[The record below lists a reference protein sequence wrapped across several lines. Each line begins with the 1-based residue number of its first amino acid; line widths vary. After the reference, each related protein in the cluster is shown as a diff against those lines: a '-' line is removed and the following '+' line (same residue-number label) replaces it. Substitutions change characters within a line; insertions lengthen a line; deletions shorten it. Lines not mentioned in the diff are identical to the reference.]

1 MESYAYMQ
9 SYYMSFRDASIQLTK
24 SLTKQ
29 VKQEGGIFFTP
40 KEDRD
45 RLFEILDS
53 FKIQPTSVLEPSFG
67 SGEFLEDL
75 YDKYPDASITGVELN
90 NELFSATKRES
101 VYNMDFLEYFGKHD
115 LIVGNPPFFVMEKNE
130 ETMLCQESRPN
141 MFVQFLYKA
150 IEYNLKDGGV
160 LAFILPT
167 SFYNCSY
174 YEKMRRYLAKHTT
187 VLAVEPLNGS
197 YIETQ
202 QATFLLVLQEAW
214 GSSKSNGFF
223 LERGDSLYLT
233 PCKTELTTLLKN
245 SSTLFELGFEVKTGE
260 VVWNQEKEKL
270 TDEGTLLIYSTNFK
284 DGNIVLGVNEPKK
297 QYISGFKRPPLSG
310 KAILI
315 NRGYGNA
322 AYKLNSVLVDYDSF
336 YAENHVNVVR
346 AKTKESELLIEKVY
360 TSLQSTKTAEFIQMF
375 IGNNALSKNEIE
387 SCLPIWLNDAC

>member
-1 MESYAYMQ
+1 MYSH
-9 SYYMSFRDASIQLTK
+9 YMSFRDASIQLTK

-53 FKIQPTSVLEPSFG
+53 FKIRPKSVLEPSFG

-75 YDKYPDASITGVELN
+75 YDKYPDATITGVELN
-90 NELFSATKRES
+90 KELFSATNRES

-130 ETMLCQESRPN
+130 ETVLCQDNRPN

-150 IEYNLKDGGV
+150 IEYNLEEGGV

-202 QATFLLVLQEAW
+202 QATFLLVLQEAY
-214 GSSKSNGFF
+214 GSSKSNDFF
-223 LERGDSLYLT
+223 LERGDNIYLT
-233 PCKTELTTLLKN
+233 PCKTELTSMLKN

-270 TDEGTLLIYSTNFK
+270 VDEGTLLIYSANFK
-284 DGNIVLGVNEPKK
+284 DGKIVLGVNEPKK
-297 QYISGFKRPPLSG
+297 QYITGFKRSPLSG

-322 AYKLNSVLVDYDSF
+322 AYKLNSVLVDYDNF
-336 YAENHVNVVR
+336 YAENHVNVVTP
-346 AKTKESELLIEKVY
+346 KSKESEQFIEKVY
-360 TSLQSTKTAEFIQMF
+360 ASLQSPKTVEFIRMF
-375 IGNNALSKNEIE
+375 IGNNALSKSEIE
-387 SCLPIWLNDAC
+387 TCLPIWLNDAC

>member
-1 MESYAYMQ
+1 
-9 SYYMSFRDASIQLTK
+9 
-24 SLTKQ
+24 
-29 VKQEGGIFFTP
+29 
-40 KEDRD
+40 
-45 RLFEILDS
+45 
-53 FKIQPTSVLEPSFG
+53 
-67 SGEFLEDL
+67 
-75 YDKYPDASITGVELN
+75 
-90 NELFSATKRES
+90 
-101 VYNMDFLEYFGKHD
+101 
-115 LIVGNPPFFVMEKNE
+115 
-130 ETMLCQESRPN
+130 

-150 IEYNLKDGGV
+150 IEYNLEKDGI

-174 YEKMRRYLAKHTT
+174 YEKMRRYLVKNTK

-202 QATFLLVLQEAW
+202 QPTFILVVQEAW
-214 GSSKSNGFF
+214 GSSKSNDFF

-233 PCKTELTTLLKN
+233 PCKTQLTTLLKN

-270 TDEGTLLIYSTNFK
+270 KDEGTLLIYSANFK
-284 DGNIVLGVNEPKK
+284 DGQVVLGTNDPEKK
-297 QYISGFKRPPLSG
+297 QYISGFKRSPLSG

-322 AYKLNSVLVDYDSF
+322 AYKLNSVIVDYDSF

-346 AKTKESELLIEKVY
+346 PKTKESELLIEKVY
-360 TSLQSTKTAEFIQMF
+360 RSLQSTKTAEFIRMF

-387 SCLPIWLNDAC
+387 SCLPIWLDDAC

>member
-1 MESYAYMQ
+1 
-9 SYYMSFRDASIQLTK
+9 MSFRDASIQLTK

-53 FKIQPTSVLEPSFG
+53 FKIRPKSVLEPSFG

-75 YDKYPDASITGVELN
+75 YDKYPDATITGVELN
-90 NELFSATKRES
+90 KELFSATNRES

-130 ETMLCQESRPN
+130 ETVLCQDNRPN

-150 IEYNLKDGGV
+150 IEYNLEEGGV

-202 QATFLLVLQEAW
+202 QATFLLVLQEAY
-214 GSSKSNGFF
+214 GSSKSNDFF
-223 LERGDSLYLT
+223 LERGDNIYLT
-233 PCKTELTTLLKN
+233 PCKTELTSMLKN

-270 TDEGTLLIYSTNFK
+270 VDEGTLLIYSANFK
-284 DGNIVLGVNEPKK
+284 DGKIVLGVNEPKK
-297 QYISGFKRPPLSG
+297 QYITGFKRSPLSG

-336 YAENHVNVVR
+336 YAENHVNVVTP
-346 AKTKESELLIEKVY
+346 KSKESEQFIEKVY
-360 TSLQSTKTAEFIQMF
+360 ASLQSPKTVEFIRMF
-375 IGNNALSKNEIE
+375 IGNNALSKSEIE
-387 SCLPIWLNDAC
+387 TCLPIWLNDAC

>member
-1 MESYAYMQ
+1 
-9 SYYMSFRDASIQLTK
+9 MSFRDVSIQLTK
-24 SLTKQ
+24 SLTKK

-40 KEDRD
+40 KEDRE
-45 RLFEILDS
+45 RVFEILDS
-53 FKIQPTSVLEPSFG
+53 FKIQPTCVLEPSFG

-75 YDKYPDASITGVELN
+75 YEKYPDSEIIGIELN
-90 NELFSATKRES
+90 KELFSATKRES

-130 ETMLCQESRPN
+130 DTVLCQDSRPN

-150 IEYNLKDGGV
+150 IEYNLEKDGI

-174 YEKMRRYLAKHTT
+174 YEKMRRYLAKNTK
-187 VLAVEPLNGS
+187 VLAVEPLSGS

-202 QATFLLVLQEAW
+202 QATFILVVQEAW
-214 GSSKSNGFF
+214 GSSNSNDFF
-223 LERGDSLYLT
+223 LERGDNIYLT
-233 PCKTELTTLLKN
+233 PYKTELTSLLKN

-260 VVWNQEKEKL
+260 VVWNQEKDKL
-270 TDEGTLLIYSTNFK
+270 TDEGTLLIYSANFK

-297 QYISGFKRPPLSG
+297 QYITGFKKSPLSG

-322 AYKLNSVLVDYDSF
+322 AYSLNSVLVDYDSF

-346 AKTKESELLIEKVY
+346 PKTRESELLIEKVY
-360 TSLQSTKTAEFIQMF
+360 KSLQSAKTARFIGMF

-387 SCLPIWLNDAC
+387 SCLPIWLDDAC

>member
-1 MESYAYMQ
+1 
-9 SYYMSFRDASIQLTK
+9 MSFRDVSIQLTK
-24 SLTKQ
+24 SLTKK

-40 KEDRD
+40 KEDRE
-45 RLFEILDS
+45 RVFEILDS
-53 FKIQPTSVLEPSFG
+53 FKIQPTCVLEPSFG

-75 YDKYPDASITGVELN
+75 YEKYPDSEIIGIELN
-90 NELFSATKRES
+90 KELFSATKRES

-130 ETMLCQESRPN
+130 DTVLCQDSRPN

-150 IEYNLKDGGV
+150 IEYNLEKGGI

-174 YEKMRRYLAKHTT
+174 YEKMRRYLIKNTK

-202 QATFLLVLQEAW
+202 QTTFILVVQEAW
-214 GSSKSNGFF
+214 GSSNSNDFF
-223 LERGDSLYLT
+223 LERGDNIYLT
-233 PCKTELTTLLKN
+233 PYKTELTSLLKN

-260 VVWNQEKEKL
+260 VVWNQEKDKL
-270 TDEGTLLIYSTNFK
+270 TDEGTLLIYSANFK

-297 QYISGFKRPPLSG
+297 QYISGFKKSPLSG

-322 AYKLNSVLVDYDSF
+322 AYSLNSVLVDYDSF

-346 AKTKESELLIEKVY
+346 PKTRESELLIEKVY
-360 TSLQSTKTAEFIQMF
+360 KSLKSAKTVRFIGMF

-387 SCLPIWLNDAC
+387 SCLPIWLDDAC

>member
-1 MESYAYMQ
+1 
-9 SYYMSFRDASIQLTK
+9 MSFRDVSIQLTK
-24 SLTKQ
+24 SLTKK

-40 KEDRD
+40 KEDRE
-45 RLFEILDS
+45 RVFEILDS
-53 FKIQPTSVLEPSFG
+53 FKIQPTCVLEPSFG

-75 YDKYPDASITGVELN
+75 YEKYPDSEIIGIELN
-90 NELFSATKRES
+90 KELFSATKRES

-130 ETMLCQESRPN
+130 DTVLCQDSRPN

-150 IEYNLKDGGV
+150 IEYNLEKGGI

-174 YEKMRRYLAKHTT
+174 YEKMRRYLIKNTK
-187 VLAVEPLNGS
+187 VLTVEPLNGS

-202 QATFLLVLQEAW
+202 QATFILVVQEAW
-214 GSSKSNGFF
+214 GSSNSNDFF
-223 LERGDSLYLT
+223 LERGDNIYLT
-233 PCKTELTTLLKN
+233 PYKTELTSLLKN

-260 VVWNQEKEKL
+260 VVWNQEKDKL
-270 TDEGTLLIYSTNFK
+270 TDEGTLLIYSANFK

-297 QYISGFKRPPLSG
+297 QYISGFKKSPLSG

-322 AYKLNSVLVDYDSF
+322 AYSLNSVLVDYDSF

-346 AKTKESELLIEKVY
+346 PKTRESELLIEKVY
-360 TSLQSTKTAEFIQMF
+360 KSLQSAKTARFIGMF

-387 SCLPIWLNDAC
+387 SCLPIWLDDAC

>member
-1 MESYAYMQ
+1 
-9 SYYMSFRDASIQLTK
+9 MSFRDVSIQLTK
-24 SLTKQ
+24 SLTKK

-40 KEDRD
+40 KEDRE
-45 RLFEILDS
+45 RVFEILDS
-53 FKIQPTSVLEPSFG
+53 FKIQPTCVLEPSFG

-75 YDKYPDASITGVELN
+75 YEKYPDSEIIGIELN
-90 NELFSATKRES
+90 KELFSATKRES

-130 ETMLCQESRPN
+130 DTVLCQDSRPN

-150 IEYNLKDGGV
+150 IEYNLEKGGI

-174 YEKMRRYLAKHTT
+174 YEKMRRYLIKNTK

-202 QATFLLVLQEAW
+202 QATFILVVQEAW
-214 GSSKSNGFF
+214 GSSNSNDFF
-223 LERGDSLYLT
+223 LERGDNIYLT
-233 PCKTELTTLLKN
+233 PYKTELTSLLKN

-260 VVWNQEKEKL
+260 VVWNQEKDKL
-270 TDEGTLLIYSTNFK
+270 TDEGTLLIYSANFK

-297 QYISGFKRPPLSG
+297 QYITGFKKSPLSG

-322 AYKLNSVLVDYDSF
+322 AYSLNSVLVDYDSF

-346 AKTKESELLIEKVY
+346 PKTRESELLIEKVY
-360 TSLQSTKTAEFIQMF
+360 KSLQSAKTARFIGMF

-387 SCLPIWLNDAC
+387 SCLPIWLDDAC